1 MWSRIAALTSSLA
14 AALLSACACAQAEFA
29 PRVVLANGGQGQ
41 VAVMPRLAMP
51 SAPMQAIEGLQVGV
65 GVEGGL
71 LVHRA
76 RYQGRTHTAYA
87 QLGGGERHLAF
98 NPQRRRFEE
107 VASTVL
113 VRLAA
118 DEDIKPVVEAAG
130 AVSGKAYPALG
141 YALLQLPPEAN
152 PAAVAESLRSN
163 PLVEGAR
170 LILRPDVTVPH
181 RVAVPADPPQAE
193 SGRAVA
199 RGGQALNAKRNVA
212 PDLLG
217 FFGDAVIGAAG
228 ITIDALVYNW
238 GGVTSTAT
246 DLVVAINDQ
255 PDWSESVLWLGEGE
269 VPPIDPKT
277 GLGFSFDVDL
287 GEFAPGRDY
296 YAFLYVEQTSEE
308 HPGRR
313 YTNQDFIGFSLNA
326 SGAVRLRCR
335 SPASG
340 TAAPGADDPLVNQQW
355 HLVNSG
361 QAAFADR
368 PGMPGE
374 DLGMEQSLRD
384 GPTGRGVRVAVVD
397 TGLEVCHPDLVANVE
412 AGASHNFNAGGWVG
426 ASAGDPFQP
435 SSFGDHGT
443 SVAGVIAAAANNGIG
458 GRGVAPNVL
467 LRGYNLLMAHDH
479 DWAQARTDAL
489 GGSSMRPNSAEVD
502 IFNMSFGSLGYE
514 GNPDPDTD
522 VALYRNGVGNL
533 RNGLGAIYVKS
544 AGNGFGSCRSLPR
557 TVNREIGCTSANGD
571 PTNNLPYLIVV
582 GGFNATGTRASYS
595 SVGANLWIS
604 APAGEYGYDFP
615 AIITTDQV
623 GLSRGY
629 DVFSPVGLALD
640 GQVNPYG
647 HYVSNFNGTSAAAPN
662 ASGAIA
668 LLLEAHPDLTW
679 RDVKHVLAKTARQID
694 PDRSAVRY
702 GFGGAAHL
710 LQQPWADRSAEE
722 RARNWY
728 GFGPAPYVLQ
738 LPWVVNAAGYH
749 FHNWYGFGALA
760 LDDALAYA
768 ASHQADGLGA
778 LVETSPFAVAEGAAI
793 PDYSSSGLTQE
804 VDVSGLPADSNIE
817 AVTLAIDVTHPFTN
831 DLGIHLISP
840 SGTQSV
846 LNPVFNDILANDQ
859 DLDWQLLSN
868 AFYGERPNGRWTLKV
883 VDAAPGD
890 AGRLNGWSLR
900 FALGTHQG
908 SGSD

>member
-1 MWSRIAALTSSLA
+1 MRRRIAALMSSLA
-14 AALLSACACAQAEFA
+14 VGLLGLCAQVHANPA
-29 PRVVLANGGQGQ
+29 PRAVLADGGQGQ
-41 VAVMPRLAMP
+41 VAVMPRLTMP
-51 SAPMQAIEGLQVGV
+51 SAPMQAIAGLQVEV

-87 QLGGGERHLAF
+87 PIDGPVRHLAF

-107 VASTVL
+107 VASSVL

-118 DEDIKPVVEAAG
+118 DGDLNQVIEAAG
-130 AVSGKAYPALG
+130 AVSGKAYPAFG
-141 YALLQLPPEAN
+141 YTLLQLPPEAN
-152 PAAVAESLRSN
+152 PAEVAESLRSN
-163 PLVEGAR
+163 PLVKGAR

-181 RVAVPADPPQAE
+181 RVPGPPDPPQAE
-193 SGRAVA
+193 PGPALP
-199 RGGQALNAKRNVA
+199 GDGQGLNAKRNVA

-217 FFGDAVIGAAG
+217 FFGDVVIDAAG
-228 ITIDALVYNW
+228 VTIDALVYNW
-238 GGVTSTAT
+238 GGVASTAT

-296 YAFLYVEQTSEE
+296 YAFLYVEPTSDE

-335 SPASG
+335 SPAAG
-340 TAAPGADDPLVNQQW
+340 AAAAGADDPLVNQQW

-361 QAAFADR
+361 QTAFADR
-368 PGMPGE
+368 PGVPGE
-374 DLGMEQSLRD
+374 DLRMKRSLRD

-397 TGLEVCHPDLVANVE
+397 TGLEVCHPDLAANVE
-412 AGASHNFNAGGWVG
+412 AGASHNFNTGGWAG

-443 SVAGVIAAAANNGIG
+443 SVAGVVAAAANNGIG

-467 LRGYNLLMAHDH
+467 LRGYNLLMTHDH

-489 GGSSMRPNSAEVD
+489 GGSSLRPNSAEVD

-522 VALYRNGVGNL
+522 VALYRHGVRNL
-533 RNGLGAIYVKS
+533 RNGLGAIYVKA

-557 TVNREIGCTSANGD
+557 AVNREIGCISANGD

-582 GGFNATGTRASYS
+582 GGFNAAGVRASYAS
-595 SVGANLWIS
+595 AGANLWIS
-604 APAGEYGYDFP
+604 TPAGEFGYDFP

-623 GLSRGY
+623 GLGRGY
-629 DVFSPVGLALD
+629 DELSPVGLALD
-640 GQVNPYG
+640 GQLNPYG
-647 HYVSNFNGTSAAAPN
+647 HYVSDFNGTSAAAPN
-662 ASGAIA
+662 AAGAIA

-679 RDVKHVLAKTARQID
+679 RDVKHILAKTARRID

-710 LQQPWADRSAEE
+710 LQAPWADASPDE

-778 LVETSPFAVAEGAAI
+778 LVETAPFAVAEGAAI
-793 PDYSSSGLTQE
+793 PDYSSSGLTQAVE
-804 VDVSGLPADSNIE
+804 VSGLLADANIE
-817 AVTLAIDVTHPFTN
+817 AVTLSIDVSHPFTN
-831 DLGIHLISP
+831 DLGIHLVSP
-840 SGTQSV
+840 SGTQSI

-900 FALGTHQG
+900 FALGTHP
-908 SGSD
+908 SPD

>member
-1 MWSRIAALTSSLA
+1 MRSRIAALTSSLA
-14 AALLSACACAQAEFA
+14 AALLSACAYAQAESA

-51 SAPMQAIEGLQVGV
+51 SAHMQAIEGLQVEAS
-65 GVEGGL
+65 VEGGL

-87 QLGGGERHLAF
+87 QLAGPERLLAF
-98 NPQRRRFEE
+98 NPQHRRFEE
-107 VASTVL
+107 VSSSLL
-113 VRLAA
+113 VRLAS
-118 DEDIKPVVEAAG
+118 DHHLETVVEASG
-130 AVSGKAYPALG
+130 AVGGKAYPALG
-141 YALLQLPPEAN
+141 WALLQLPPEAN
-152 PAAVAESLRSN
+152 PAAVAEMLQSN

-170 LILRPDVTVPH
+170 IILQGDVVVPQ
-181 RVAVPADPPQAE
+181 RIPAPPGLVTSAPPSDGE
-193 SGRAVA
+193 P
-199 RGGQALNAKRNVA
+199 LNAKRNVA

-217 FFGDAVIGAAG
+217 FFGDAVIGATEMSMEA
-228 ITIDALVYNW
+228 VVRNW
-238 GGVTSTAT
+238 GGVGSTAT

-255 PDWSESVLWLGEGE
+255 PDWRDAVLWLGRSE
-269 VPPIDPKT
+269 VPALDPRT
-277 GLGFSFDVDL
+277 GLAFTFEVPLND
-287 GEFAPGRDY
+287 FAPGRDY
-296 YAFLYVEQTSEE
+296 YAILHVEEIPEE

-313 YTNQDFIGFSLNA
+313 YTNQDFIGFSLDA

-335 SPASG
+335 SPVSGNATAGAS
-340 TAAPGADDPLVNQQW
+340 DPLVSEQW

-361 QAAFADR
+361 QAAFAAQ
-368 PGMPGE
+368 PGVPGE
-374 DLGMEQSLRD
+374 DLAMQGALQD

-397 TGLEVCHPDLVANVE
+397 TGLEICHPDLTANIE
-412 AGASHNFNAGGWVG
+412 AGASHNFNVGPWTG
-426 ASAGDPFQP
+426 ASNRDPFQP
-435 SSFGDHGT
+435 SSMGDHGT
-443 SVAGVIAAAANNGIG
+443 SVAGVVAAAANNGIG
-458 GRGVAPNVL
+458 GRGVAPNAR
-467 LRGYNLLMAHDH
+467 LRGYNMLSAND
-479 DWAQARTDAL
+479 QAGAL
-489 GGSSMRPNSAEVD
+489 VDSLGASSLNPNSAEVD
-502 IFNMSFGSLGYE
+502 IFNMSFGTLGYE
-514 GNPDPDTD
+514 RNLDPDTE
-522 VALYRNGVGNL
+522 VALYRNGVRNL
-533 RNGLGAIYVKS
+533 RGGLGAIYVKA
-544 AGNGFGSCRSLPR
+544 AGNGFASCRSLPR
-557 TVNREIGCTSANGD
+557 AVNEEIGCVSANGD

-582 GGFNATGTRASYS
+582 GGFNAAGKRASYS
-595 SVGANLWIS
+595 AVGANLWVS
-604 APAGEYGYDFP
+604 APSGEFGHNYP
-615 AIITTDQV
+615 AVITTDQV
-623 GLSRGY
+623 ELNRGY

-640 GQVNPYG
+640 WQLNPYG
-647 HYVSNFNGTSAAAPN
+647 HYISSFNGTSAAAPN

-668 LLLEAHPDLTW
+668 VLLEAHPDLTW
-679 RDVKHVLAKTARQID
+679 RDVKHVLAKTARRID
-694 PDRSAVRY
+694 PDMSAVRY

-778 LVETSPFAVAEGAAI
+778 LIETSSFAVAEGAAI

-804 VDVSGLPADSNIE
+804 LEVSGLPADSNIE

-840 SGTQSV
+840 SGTQSI

-900 FALGTHQG
+900 FALGTHPV
-908 SGSD
+908 SF

>member
-1 MWSRIAALTSSLA
+1 MRSRIATLTSSLA
-14 AALLSACACAQAEFA
+14 AALLSACAYARADLPPQ
-29 PRVVLANGGQGQ
+29 VVLANGGQGQ
-41 VAVMPRLAMP
+41 VAVMPRLTMP
-51 SAPMQAIEGLQVGV
+51 SAPMQAIEGLQVEV

-87 QLGGGERHLAF
+87 QLEGPERHLAF

-107 VASTVL
+107 VSSSLL

-118 DEDIKPVVEAAG
+118 DHHLQKVIEAAG
-130 AVSGKAYPALG
+130 AVGGKAYPALG
-141 YALLQLPPEAN
+141 WALLQLRPEAN
-152 PAAVAESLRSN
+152 PAAVAQMLDSN

-170 LILRPDVTVPH
+170 LILQGDVVVPQRIPAPPGLAASAPPPD
-181 RVAVPADPPQAE
+181 
-193 SGRAVA
+193 
-199 RGGQALNAKRNVA
+199 GQPLNAKRNVA
-212 PDLLG
+212 PDLFG
-217 FFGDAVIGAAG
+217 IFGDAVIDATEL
-228 ITIDALVYNW
+228 TIDAQVYNL
-238 GGVTSTAT
+238 GGISSTAT
-246 DLVVAINDQ
+246 DLVIAINDQ
-255 PDWSESVLWLGEGE
+255 PHWSDTVLWRGEDE
-269 VPPIDPKT
+269 VPPLDPGT
-277 GLGFSFDVDL
+277 GLAYTFTVAL
-287 GEFAPGRDY
+287 GDFAPGQDY
-296 YAFLYVEQTSEE
+296 YLILSVEETPEE

-313 YTNQDFIGFSLNA
+313 YTNQDFIGFSLDG
-326 SGAVRLRCR
+326 SGAVGLRCR
-335 SPASG
+335 SPVSG
-340 TAAPGADDPLVNQQW
+340 NATAGVEDPLVKEQW

-361 QAAFADR
+361 QAAFAAQ
-368 PGMPGE
+368 PGVPGE
-374 DLGMEQSLRD
+374 DLAMRGALQD

-397 TGLEVCHPDLVANVE
+397 TGLEICHPDLAANIE
-412 AGASHNFNAGGWVG
+412 AGASHNFNVGPWTG
-426 ASAGDPFQP
+426 ASNRDPYQP
-435 SSFGDHGT
+435 SSMGDHGT

-458 GRGVAPNVL
+458 GRGVAPNAM
-467 LRGYNLLMAHDH
+467 LRGYNLLSAN
-479 DWAQARTDAL
+479 DWTGARVDSL
-489 GGSSMRPNSAEVD
+489 GGSSVSPNSAEVD

-522 VALYRNGVGNL
+522 VALYRNGVTNL
-533 RNGLGAIYVKS
+533 RDGLGAIYVKA
-544 AGNGFGSCRSLPR
+544 AGNFFRSCRSLPR
-557 TVNREIGCTSANGD
+557 AVNAQIGCVSANAD

-582 GGFNATGTRASYS
+582 GGYNAAGKRASYS
-595 SVGANLWIS
+595 SAGANLWIS
-604 APAGEYGYDFP
+604 TPSGEFGASFP

-623 GLSRGY
+623 GLNRGY
-629 DVFSPVGLALD
+629 DTFGPRGLALE
-640 GQVNPYG
+640 GQLNPYG
-647 HYVSNFNGTSAAAPN
+647 HYISSFNGTSAAAPN

-694 PDRSAVRY
+694 PDISAVRY

-710 LQQPWADRSAEE
+710 LQRPWADRSAEE

-778 LVETSPFAVAEGAAI
+778 LVETAPFAVAEGAAI

-817 AVTLAIDVTHPFTN
+817 AVTLTIDVTHPFTN

-908 SGSD
+908 GGSD

>member
-1 MWSRIAALTSSLA
+1 MRSRIAALTTSFA
-14 AALLSACACAQAEFA
+14 AALLSACAYAQAS
-29 PRVVLANGGQGQ
+29 PVPQVVLADDGQGQ
-41 VAVMPRLAMP
+41 VAVMPRLAVP
-51 SAPMQAIEGLQVGV
+51 SAHRQAIEGLQVEV

-87 QLGGGERHLAF
+87 QLEGSERHLAF
-98 NPQRRRFEE
+98 NPQHRRFEE
-107 VASTVL
+107 VSSSLL
-113 VRLAA
+113 VRLAS
-118 DEDIKPVVEAAG
+118 DHHLETVVEASG
-130 AVSGKAYPALG
+130 AVGGKAYPALG
-141 YALLQLPPEAN
+141 WALLQLRPEAN
-152 PAAVAESLRSN
+152 PATVAEMLNSN
-163 PLVEGAR
+163 PLVEDAR
-170 LILRPDVTVPH
+170 LILQGDVVVPQ
-181 RVAVPADPPQAE
+181 RIPAPPGLVASAPPLGSQP
-193 SGRAVA
+193 
-199 RGGQALNAKRNVA
+199 LDAKRNVA

-217 FFGDAVIGAAG
+217 IFGDAVIGATEL
-228 ITIDALVYNW
+228 TIDATVYNW
-238 GGVTSTAT
+238 GGISSTAT

-255 PDWSESVLWLGEGE
+255 PNWNDTVLWLGRDE
-269 VPPIDPKT
+269 VPPLDPLT
-277 GLGFSFDVDL
+277 GLAHTFDVAL
-287 GEFAPGRDY
+287 SQFTPGGDY
-296 YAFLYVEQTSEE
+296 YAILLVEETPEE

-313 YTNQDFIGFSLNA
+313 FTNLDFIGFSLDA
-326 SGAVRLRCR
+326 SGAVQLRCR
-335 SPASG
+335 SPVSG
-340 TAAPGADDPLVNQQW
+340 NATAGADDPLLSEQW

-361 QAAFADR
+361 QAAFAAQ
-368 PGMPGE
+368 PGAPGE
-374 DLGMEQSLRD
+374 DLAMQGALQD

-397 TGLEVCHPDLVANVE
+397 TGLNICHPDLAANIE
-412 AGASHNFNAGGWVG
+412 AGASHNFNAGPWAG
-426 ASAGDPFQP
+426 ASNRDPFQF
-435 SSFGDHGT
+435 SSMGDHGT

-458 GRGVAPNVL
+458 GRGVASGAM
-467 LRGYNLLMAHDH
+467 LRGYNLLSAS
-479 DWAQARTDAL
+479 DWAGALVDSL
-489 GGSSMRPNSAEVD
+489 GGSSVNPNSAEVD
-502 IFNMSFGSLGYE
+502 IFNMSFGSLGNE
-514 GNPDPDTD
+514 GNADPDTG
-522 VALYRNGVGNL
+522 VALYRNGVRNL
-533 RNGLGAIYVKS
+533 RGGLGAIYVKA
-544 AGNGFGSCRSLPR
+544 AGNGFTSCRSLPR
-557 TVNREIGCTSANGD
+557 AVNAQIGCVSANGD
-571 PTNNLPYLIVV
+571 STNNLPYLIVV
-582 GGFNATGTRASYS
+582 GGYNAAGKRASYS

-604 APAGEYGYDFP
+604 APSGEYGYDFP

-623 GLSRGY
+623 GLNRGY
-629 DVFSPVGLALD
+629 DVLSPVGLALE
-640 GQVNPYG
+640 GQLNPYG
-647 HYVSNFNGTSAAAPN
+647 HYVSSFNGTSAAAPN

-679 RDVKHVLAKTARQID
+679 RDVKHVLAKTARRID
-694 PDRSAVRY
+694 PDISAVRY

-768 ASHQADGLGA
+768 ASHQADGLGE
-778 LVETSPFAVAEGAAI
+778 LIETSSFSAANGAAI

-804 VDVSGLPADSNIE
+804 LDVSGLPADSNIE
-817 AVTLAIDVTHPFTN
+817 AVTLTIDVTHPFTN

>member
-1 MWSRIAALTSSLA
+1 MCRRIAALTSSLA
-14 AALLSACACAQAEFA
+14 AALLSACAQADPA
-29 PRVVLANGGQGQ
+29 PRAVLADGGQGQ

-51 SAPMQAIEGLQVGV
+51 AASMQAIEGLQVEV

-87 QLGGGERHLAF
+87 QLGGGGERHLAF

-107 VASTVL
+107 VSSNLL
-113 VRLAA
+113 VRLAS
-118 DEDIKPVVEAAG
+118 DHYLERVIEASG
-130 AVSGKAYPALG
+130 AVGGKAYPALG
-141 YALLQLPPEAN
+141 WALLQLRPEAN
-152 PAAVAESLRSN
+152 PAAVAQMLRSN

-170 LILRPDVTVPH
+170 LILQGDVVVPQ
-181 RVAVPADPPQAE
+181 RIPPPPQLAA
-193 SGRAVA
+193 SAPP
-199 RGGQALNAKRNVA
+199 GGQPLNAKRNVA

-217 FFGDAVIGAAG
+217 IFGDAVIGA
-228 ITIDALVYNW
+228 TEMTMDALVYNW
-238 GGVTSTAT
+238 GGISSTAT
-246 DLVVAINDQ
+246 DLVIAINDQ
-255 PDWSESVLWLGEGE
+255 PNWSDTVLWRGEGE
-269 VPPIDPKT
+269 VPALDPQT
-277 GLGFSFDVDL
+277 GVGLTFELALSD
-287 GEFAPGRDY
+287 FAPGRDY
-296 YAFLYVEQTSEE
+296 YAILHVDETPEE

-313 YTNQDFIGFSLNA
+313 YTNQDFIGFSLDA
-326 SGAVRLRCR
+326 AGAVRLRCR
-335 SPASG
+335 SPVPGSA
-340 TAAPGADDPLVNQQW
+340 TAGADDPLAGEQW

-361 QAAFADR
+361 QAAFAAQ
-368 PGMPGE
+368 PGVSGE
-374 DLGMEQSLRD
+374 DLAMQGTLQG

-397 TGLEVCHPDLVANVE
+397 TGLETCHTDLAANIE
-412 AGASHNFNAGGWVG
+412 AGASHNFNVGPWAGA
-426 ASAGDPFQP
+426 ASRDPFQP
-435 SSFGDHGT
+435 SSMGDHGT
-443 SVAGVIAAAANNGIG
+443 SVAGVIAAAASNGIG
-458 GRGVAPNVL
+458 GRGVAPNAR
-467 LRGYNLLMAHDH
+467 LRGYNLLSAN
-479 DWAQARTDAL
+479 DWTGARVDSL
-489 GGSSMRPNSAEVD
+489 GGSSVSPNSAEVD

-522 VALYRNGVGNL
+522 VALYRNGVMNL
-533 RNGLGAIYVKS
+533 RGGLGAIYVKA
-544 AGNGFGSCRSLPR
+544 AGNGFTSCRSLPR
-557 TVNREIGCTSANGD
+557 TVNAQIGCISANSD
-571 PTNNLPYLIVV
+571 STNNLPYLIVI
-582 GGFNATGTRASYS
+582 GGFNAAGKRASYS

-604 APAGEYGYDFP
+604 APSGEYGYDFP
-615 AIITTDQV
+615 AIITTDQA

-629 DVFSPVGLALD
+629 DVLSPVGLALD
-640 GQVNPYG
+640 GQLNPYG
-647 HYVSNFNGTSAAAPN
+647 HYISTFNGTSAAAPN
-662 ASGAIA
+662 AAGAIA

-679 RDVKHVLAKTARQID
+679 RDVKHILAKTARRID

-702 GFGGAAHL
+702 GLGGAAHL
-710 LQQPWADRSAEE
+710 LQRPWADRSPEG

-760 LDDALAYA
+760 VDDALAYA
-768 ASHQADGLGA
+768 ASHQADGLGE
-778 LVETSPFAVAEGAAI
+778 LIETSAFVVADREAI
-793 PDYSSSGLTQE
+793 PDYSSSGMSQE

-840 SGTQSV
+840 SGTHSV

-890 AGRLNGWSLR
+890 AGHLDEWSLR